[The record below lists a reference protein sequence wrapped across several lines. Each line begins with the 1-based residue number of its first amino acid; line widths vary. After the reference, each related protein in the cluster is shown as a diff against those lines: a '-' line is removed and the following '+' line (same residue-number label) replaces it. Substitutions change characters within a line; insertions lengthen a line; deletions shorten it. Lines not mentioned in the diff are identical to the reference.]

1 MYSKIQK
8 LRTSGQLGTVCIEDV
23 HSGVENVMTT
33 ELNPVDK
40 WKSLPWRQLRKVVF
54 RLQMRIFKAQK
65 NGNTRLVCKLQK
77 LLLSSKAA
85 KLLAIR
91 QVTQLNP
98 GKKTAGVDGK
108 KALEPSQRLALYEEL
123 VKNSKQWRHQP
134 LKRVWIP
141 KADGTQRGLGI
152 PTIGDR
158 AYQCLLKYAL
168 EPSAEAMFN
177 AHSYGFRPGRS
188 CHDVQ
193 KQVFNNLNGGN
204 ANGISKRIL
213 ELDIE
218 KCFDK
223 IDHKFLMQSIQLP
236 KAAKQGL
243 FRAIKAGVKGE
254 FPSSKTGTPQGGVI
268 SPLLANIV
276 LHGLENVGQ
285 EVRYKKI
292 SHRQVDTIKGLRYAD
307 DVIFFLKPGDDSE
320 ILRRHIDS
328 FLETRG
334 LKVKEAKTKVVHST
348 DSFDF
353 LGWNFTVKPNGKF
366 ISTPSQKAVKSIKTK
381 VKEVMRDSRF
391 TLEQRI
397 DKCGSVVRG
406 WRNYHRFCNMS
417 NHNLWATAYWT
428 WKFIRKQG
436 RYDRNQTNRV
446 ISRAFP
452 PVKWAVCRFVNVTGD
467 KSPYDGDFT
476 YWSKRENAN
485 YDGLTARL
493 LKKQDHKCNHC
504 NLSFVSGDTVE
515 LHHIDGNHKNWKPR
529 NLEVLH
535 RECHQHQT
543 MNGLM
548 RVQTAG

>member
-1 MYSKIQK
+1 MFK
-8 LRTSGQLGTVCIEDV
+8 C
-23 HSGVENVMTT
+23 VEIAMTT
-33 ELNPVDK
+33 ELNPVDR
-40 WKSLPWRQLRKVVF
+40 WKSIPWRKLRKIVF
-54 RLQMRIFKAQK
+54 RLQVRIFKAQK
-65 NGNTRLVCKLQK
+65 NGNPRLVRRLQK

-91 QVTQLNP
+91 QVTQLNS

-108 KALEPSQRLALYEEL
+108 KALESAQRLALFEVL
-123 VKNSKQWRHQP
+123 VKNWKQWKHQP

-141 KADGTQRGLGI
+141 KADGTNRGLGI
-152 PTIGDR
+152 PTISDR

-168 EPSAEAMFN
+168 EPTAEAMFN

-193 KQVFNNLNGGN
+193 RQLFNNLNGGN

-223 IDHKFLMQSIQLP
+223 IDHQFLMQSVQLP

-243 FRAIKAGVKGE
+243 FRAIKAGVRGE
-254 FPSSKTGTPQGGVI
+254 FSSSESGTPQGGVI

-276 LHGLENVGQ
+276 LHGLENVGH
-285 EVRYKKI
+285 ELRYKTIGTKG
-292 SHRQVDTIKGLRYAD
+292 QVAALNGFRYAD
-307 DVIFFLKPGDDSE
+307 DVVFVLKPEDDAE
-320 ILRRHIDS
+320 RLRENIDN
-328 FLETRG
+328 FLEIRG

-348 DSFDF
+348 DGFDF
-353 LGWNFTVKPNGKF
+353 LGWNFIVRPNGKF
-366 ISTPSQKAVKSIKTK
+366 ISTPSQKATKSIKAK
-381 VKEVMRDSRF
+381 VKEVMKDSRF
-391 TLEQRI
+391 TLQQRI

-406 WRNYHRFCNMS
+406 WRNYNRFCDMS
-417 NHNLWATAYWT
+417 QHNLWAIAHWT

-436 RYDRNQTNRV
+436 RYDRIQTDKV
-446 ISRAFP
+446 IQKAFP
-452 PVKWAVCRFVNVTGD
+452 SIKWAVCGFNNVKGD
-467 KSPYDGDFT
+467 KSPYDGDLA

-485 YDGLTARL
+485 YDGITARL
-493 LKKQDHKCNHC
+493 LRKQNHKCAQC
-504 NLSFVSGDTVE
+504 NLSFYSGDIAE
-515 LHHIDGNHKNWKPR
+515 LHHIDGNHENWKPV

-543 MNGLM
+543 IHSSV
-548 RVQTAG
+548 RTRKAG